1 MFASML
7 DRSYAETILLVI
19 VNLNY
24 SNDISEMSPHKSL
37 SDQDVSKV
45 EQIRNIFH
53 TALGTGCPY
62 CPLVRLGTH
71 SLIGPWRFGDG
82 GLKME
87 VSLQP

>member
-1 MFASML
+1 ML
-7 DRSYAETILLVI
+7 DRSYAETILLGN

-45 EQIRNIFH
+45 EQIRNICH
-53 TALGTGCPY
+53 TTLGTGCPY
-62 CPLVRLGTH
+62 CHPVRLDTH
-71 SLIGPWRFGDG
+71 SLIGPLRFGDG
-82 GLKME
+82 GLKMV